1 MVSEEKSKYV
11 SANRD
16 PGPPSC
22 FSNPPEKHNL
32 GRGLSDLASC
42 QVLLNSIQRFQVR
55 LGYCFTPY
63 QRLWLYNGAPLVAF
77 YNNLGILRRRSRKCL
92 SKSEDRV
99 AGLFL
104 QLARKHKLS
113 RGRWD
118 LASCKVFVA
127 FCTAVNKGDVENVPA
142 IQRLGWPFGF
152 SDLPEKHKL
161 GRGHWDLASCQVS
174 LNSV

>member
-118 LASCKVFVA
+118 LASCKVLLHSV
-127 FCTAVNKGDVENVPA
+127 
-142 IQRLGWPFGF
+142 QRLQRRCWKC
-152 SDLPEKHKL
+152 S
-161 GRGHWDLASCQVS
+161 S
-174 LNSV
+174 NSEARVAIWFFRSARKTQTW